1 MMKKITLI
9 SLTALLLFSVPHR
22 SYGYNLWVKEGNHYV
37 TVNGRVEESDVDI
50 SHLKRDRN
58 LYISYNSR
66 KFGELGTRISNFE
79 CQSVQDAAK
88 KINQVLSS
96 GVTLGSAPDLTT
108 DMYTILIICPNFDAG
123 LEYWV
128 KTSPMPIPA
137 PECQVNLPGKVDF
150 GSVSWGS
157 SGLKTD
163 LKGYVM
169 CNSDSSG
176 QLRLITPVKGSVAVG
191 DATVHYAF
199 DKGKSEQ
206 AFNATK
212 YEKENFTLTF
222 TLKDTGVTAG
232 YKQASV
238 VFEATWD

>member
-1 MMKKITLI
+1 MMEKITLI
-9 SLTALLLFSVPHR
+9 SLTTLLLFSVSHR
-22 SYGYNLWVKEGNHYV
+22 SYGYNLWVKEGNYYA
-37 TVNGRVEESDVDI
+37 TVNGRVEESDIDI

-66 KFGELGTRISNFE
+66 KFGELGTRLYNFE

-96 GVTLGSAPDLTT
+96 GVVLTPNPFT
-108 DMYTILIICPNFDAG
+108 SKKETIEIICPNFDAG

-238 VFEATWD
+238 VFETTWD

>member
-1 MMKKITLI
+1 MKKITLL
-9 SLTALLLFSVPHR
+9 SLTTLLLFSVSHR
-22 SYGYNLWVKEGNHYV
+22 SYGYNLWVKEEGSHV
-37 TVNGRVEESDVDI
+37 SLNGRVEESDI
-50 SHLKRDRN
+50 YIAYLQRN
-58 LYISYNSR
+58 HSLEIVYNNK
-66 KFGELGTRISNFE
+66 KFGKMAYREDNFE
-79 CQSVQDAAK
+79 CHSVWDAAK
-88 KINQVLSS
+88 KINQALSS

-108 DMYTILIICPNFDAG
+108 SMDTILIICPEFDAG
-123 LEYWV
+123 QEYRV
-128 KTSPMPIPA
+128 ITRPLPVPA

-222 TLKDTGVTAG
+222 TLKDTGVKAG

-238 VFEATWD
+238 VFETTWD

>member
-1 MMKKITLI
+1 MMKKTTLI
-9 SLTALLLFSVPHR
+9 SLTTLLLFSVSHR
-22 SYGYNLWVKEGNHYV
+22 SYGYNLWVKEGNYYV
-37 TVNGRVEESDVDI
+37 IVKGRVEESDIDI
-50 SHLKRDRN
+50 SHLKRDRI
-58 LYISYNSR
+58 LYVVYNSR
-66 KFGELGTRISNFE
+66 KFGELGTRILDSE
-79 CQSVQDAAK
+79 CQSVQDAVK

-96 GVTLGSAPDLTT
+96 GAVLTPNPLT
-108 DMYTILIICPNFDAG
+108 SNKETVLIICPNFDAG

-128 KTSPMPIPA
+128 ETRPLPVPA

-238 VFEATWD
+238 VFETTWD

>member
-1 MMKKITLI
+1 MKKTTLI
-9 SLTALLLFSVPHR
+9 SLTTLLLFSVSHR
-22 SYGYNLWVKEGNHYV
+22 SYGYNLWVNKGGSYV
-37 TVNGRVEESDVDI
+37 TVNGRVEESDIYVSSLQRTRSLQI
-50 SHLKRDRN
+50 L
-58 LYISYNSR
+58 YNS
-66 KFGELGTRISNFE
+66 KKLGDKAYVIDNFE

-88 KINQVLSS
+88 KINQVLSP
-96 GVTLGSAPDLTT
+96 GVTLFSAPDLTT
-108 DMYTILIICPNFDAG
+108 GMGVILIICPKFDAG
-123 LEYWV
+123 LEYRV
-128 KTSPMPIPA
+128 RTRPMPVPA

-238 VFEATWD
+238 VFETTWD

>member
-1 MMKKITLI
+1 MKKNTLV
-9 SLTALLLFSVPHR
+9 SLTALLLSLTPHG
-22 SYGYNLWVKEGNHYV
+22 SYGYNLWIKEGGNYAS
-37 TVNGRVEESDVDI
+37 VNGRVEEGDI
-50 SHLKRDRN
+50 
-58 LYISYNSR
+58 YISYLQRSR
-66 KFGELGTRISNFE
+66 SLQIVYNNKKFGKLAYTKYNFE

-88 KINQVLSS
+88 KINQALSS
-96 GVTLGSAPDLTT
+96 GVTLLSAPDLTT
-108 DMYTILIICPNFDAG
+108 DMDTILIICPNFDAG
-123 LEYWV
+123 KEYRV
-128 KTSPMPIPA
+128 KTRPLPLPA

-238 VFEATWD
+238 VFETTWD

>member
-1 MMKKITLI
+1 MKKTTLI
-9 SLTALLLFSVPHR
+9 SLTTLLLFSVPHR
-22 SYGYNLWVKEGNHYV
+22 SYGYNLWVKEGNYYA
-37 TVNGRVEESDVDI
+37 TVNGRVEESDIDI

-66 KFGELGTRISNFE
+66 KFGELGTRLYNFE

-96 GVTLGSAPDLTT
+96 GVVLTPNPFT
-108 DMYTILIICPNFDAG
+108 SKKETIEIICPHFDAG

-238 VFEATWD
+238 VFETTWD